1 MTSSQFVKTAVA
13 GKHTKTRYV
22 YSSKARNKNKIA
34 SKIEGWRENII
45 CDVFAILKAN
55 W

>member
-1 MTSSQFVKTAVA
+1 MISSQFVKNAVS
-13 GKHTKTRYV
+13 GKPNKTRYV

-34 SKIEGWRENII
+34 TKIEGLRKNII
-45 CDVFAILKAN
+45 CDVFATLKAN